1 MLNKNL
7 FKNFIWGASTSA
19 HQVEGGN
26 DNDWSEWEKFTA
38 NSKVQAAK
46 ARQWPKHIL
55 KNYPNPLQEKNYIS
69 GRACDHYSRF
79 EEDFDIAKDIGHNAH
94 RFSIEWSRI
103 EPKEGEFNNQELDHY
118 RSVISALRDRGL
130 EPFVTLWHWP
140 IPLWLRD
147 RGGWESKEIARY
159 FSRYV
164 DFVVRGLG
172 DQVRFWITLNEPTVY
187 VSHSYFKGW
196 WPPQK
201 KSVFSCFRVVRNLS
215 NAHRKAYEI
224 IKQINPDAQIGIAHL
239 VAWFEA
245 YENSFI
251 NRIMKW
257 GADWLMNYY
266 FLNRIRDRQDFIGL
280 NHYFH
285 NRINYGFNK
294 NENKVVS
301 DVGWEVYPESIYHA
315 LKSLAKYDKPVYI
328 TENGIADSR
337 DILRGGFFEE
347 SISWVEKAMKDG
359 VDVRGYFHWSLLD
372 NFEWAYGFWPR
383 FGLVEI
389 DYQTMER
396 KIRPSA
402 WKYKSII
409 EQLRE

>member
-7 FKNFIWGASTSA
+7 FKNFLWGASTSA

-26 DNDWSEWEKFTA
+26 DNDWSEWEKLTA
-38 NSKVQAAK
+38 KSKAQAAK
-46 ARQWPKHIL
+46 AKQWPKHIL

-94 RFSIEWSRI
+94 RFSIEWTRI
-103 EPKEGEFNNQELDHY
+103 EPKEGEFNNQELNHY
-118 RSVISALRDRGL
+118 CSVISALRDRGL
-130 EPFVTLWHWP
+130 EPFVTLWHWS

-147 RGGWESKEIARY
+147 RGGWESKEITRY

-187 VSHSYFKGW
+187 ASNSYLKGW

-201 KSVFSCFRVVRNLS
+201 KSVFSCFRVVRNLIK
-215 NAHRKAYEI
+215 AHRKAYEV
-224 IKQINPDAQIGIAHL
+224 IKKTNPDAKVGIAHL
-239 VAWFEA
+239 VVWFEA
-245 YENSFI
+245 YQNKFI
-251 NRIMKW
+251 NQILKL
-257 GADWLMNYY
+257 GADWLMNDY
-266 FLNRIRDRQDFIGL
+266 FLNRIRDHRDFIGL

-285 NRINYGFNK
+285 NRVNYGFNR

-301 DVGWEVYPESIYHA
+301 DLGWEVYPESVYHG
-315 LKSLAKYDKPVYI
+315 LKSLAKYDKPIYI

-337 DILRGGFFEE
+337 DILRERFFEE
-347 SISWVEKAMKDG
+347 SISWIEKAMKDG
-359 VDVRGYFHWSLLD
+359 VDVRGYFHWSLMD
-372 NFEWAYGFWPR
+372 NFEWAYGFWP
-383 FGLVEI
+383 
-389 DYQTMER
+389 
-396 KIRPSA
+396 
-402 WKYKSII
+402 
-409 EQLRE
+409 